1 MDGSMFHD
9 LLVAIALMLVL
20 EGILPFVSPEGFR
33 RTVYTVASMD
43 AQVLRWGGL
52 VSMAL
57 GVGLLYLVN

>member
-1 MDGSMFHD
+1 MFHD

-20 EGILPFVSPEGFR
+20 EGILPFVSPERFR
-33 RTVYTVASMD
+33 RTIYTVASMD
-43 AQVLRWGGL
+43 ARALRWGGL